1 MNRTTGQPWQPL
13 LAPVTAALEAGGQIS
28 AEVID
33 YIASALFDPDPARLA
48 AFLSD
53 DSDSERD
60 SLLDLIFYP
69 DQALQLTLEPL
80 LAAAG
85 CRAADETALG
95 DRLVDLSIDAL
106 VRLPDGCPLVT
117 VRLPDFIK
125 LQFLARLNITWQ
137 QNPEVAAAIASGVPQ
152 ALQLPVTV
160 RLRNVAFDFT
170 DNHRRFLCRFF
181 AHLTDRGPDVM
192 DGLELLLPLL
202 TADPADS
209 HGYDLLAERKRC
221 LFRSFQQV
229 RRFED
234 LLRRSNMETLMLQG
248 VRPPADSGD
257 DLQHQMRLIDQICL
271 QTYGKTETIIAPMEQ
286 PLRQVS
292 DLQTPEAVLKSLL

>member
-1 MNRTTGQPWQPL
+1 MNRTTRSPWQPL
-13 LAPVTAALEAGGQIS
+13 LLPVVAALEAGGQIS

-33 YIASALFDPDPARLA
+33 YIASALFDPDADRLA

-85 CRAADETALG
+85 CAADDETALG
-95 DRLVDLSIDAL
+95 ERLMNTTIDAL
-106 VRLPDGCPLVT
+106 VRLPDGRPLVS

-125 LQFLARLNITWQ
+125 SQFLARLNITWQ
-137 QNPEVAAAIASGVPQ
+137 LNPDVAAAIAAGVPQ
-152 ALQLPVTV
+152 VLQLPVTV
-160 RLRNVAFDFT
+160 RLRNAAFDFA
-170 DNHRRFLCRFF
+170 DNHCRFLNRLFTR
-181 AHLTDRGPDVM
+181 LTDRGPGVM
-192 DGLELLLPLL
+192 DCLDVVLPLL
-202 TADPADS
+202 TADSTDS
-209 HGYDLLAERKRC
+209 HGYDLLAERKRS
-221 LFRSFQQV
+221 LFRSFQQA
-229 RRFED
+229 RRFEK

-248 VRPPADSGD
+248 IRPPAASAD
-257 DLQHQMRLIDQICL
+257 DLQGQMRLIDRICL
-271 QTYGKTETIIAPMEQ
+271 QTYGRTETIITPMEQ

-292 DLQTPEAVLKSLL
+292 DLQTPESVIKSLL